1 MPRRTSSRLRG
12 GAAPAAS
19 AAAAGDSDGEGSGGG
34 GGGCPFPP
42 SPGKRK
48 ARSPVEED
56 HGQLAAGLAN
66 PHPLRSPSFQSPKKR
81 AQGIGDRF
89 SAAPFDKENDLR
101 LSSSSSSISLGGGMF
116 SAPLSADGG
125 AAGAF
130 RLSAFSAFS
139 QHASPR
145 LKNEQSR
152 GGGGRRRGRGEE
164 TAADPLQS
172 TAAEAVADAP
182 STPRGPTAGPAGK
195 DSSMLPF
202 LLAPASVTSSPDLRR
217 KASSRRAP
225 RSTRST
231 NTNCSSSSSSSGGG
245 GIGMGI
251 GIRRSREGS
260 SPSPPLIPPLPGV
273 PSGTA
278 AAAAADGAASPAAAV
293 GTSSPRDPSTST
305 PRKGRYSFRSGAG
318 CAAGGRRAATIA
330 AAAAAAATSSSA
342 ESMSATSPTDV
353 NSGGGGPAG
362 SYRRA
367 VGGGRLGAGGGGGG
381 DTMSDHSP
389 RRSPVHCLTESLQK
403 WDPGSRYVGPA
414 DDNNHNNIEERGAGA
429 GDGEESSCAAAGGAA
444 AAAGGGGAA
453 AGVAGATTKE
463 VGASWNGQELRRT
476 LEKER
481 MGRGR
486 RRRHSITSTQDMYP
500 QARFGDHSP
509 ISPASSAASIALEGF
524 EASPPVSAGRP
535 WRSSPRRVEG
545 VGGGGASSGGG
556 SGRRA
561 SGSGSNGSG
570 SCRRGDGAGAGDEA
584 VGSAHHFGIVRME
597 GSWSDDDT
605 GPSGTVM
612 KLAFSP
618 RKITADARTPT
629 TGGKGLTSPPFSVE
643 SPAPLSK
650 SGDSST
656 STEGT
661 TEESH
666 HPASPEQPSLGSMR
680 DLMDEGTDDEE
691 EGGGGGNHGGG
702 DGDSRAALVRR
713 RRRRP
718 RPEVALR
725 TLEMPDAM
733 DTEGGPTAAATAA
746 AAAGAESSSAT
757 VAAASKSTPN
767 PLVSPAAFA
776 GKHLGGG
783 GGAGFGSGCTT
794 ARRPWEG
801 PAPLEGS
808 SICTQGTPGTAVAAM
823 AASSSVTTADDSW
836 IHERGS
842 KAKGRGDWG
851 GCSSSSGFGAAAED
865 AQQDVSGG
873 EGNSSGMMTTLGLS
887 GLSGLADTS
896 GASEASTL
904 FVKSRPIPD
913 QSAFTSSRFTK
924 VGAHSPLVGSSGGGP
939 APGGPA
945 APVCLT
951 PRKSMMR
958 CPPTPQRTPTWESED
973 SLLLEGAGSG
983 GGRAPRGGGISA
995 GGLLSSSRSC
1005 LLQSKLLASSSSDDA
1020 IVDAAAGGSGTGVAA
1035 IDVVLANASSSSS
1048 SSPGGAAARRS
1059 SPRLEAAAA
1068 AAVDGGGPAAA
1079 AASGSGGRYDGSSS
1093 SSSSSSFGGASGR
1106 GGRGRGGRERLSA
1119 GGTNTGG
1126 RGNGSR
1132 FASVAEPAPAVGAA
1146 ASSGGDGVVV
1156 GAGPLAAGASAAAAA
1171 TATDSTLGFKHDF
1184 VQMGPIGEGG
1194 FSVVWK
1200 VRAKGTGRLYA
1211 IKRSKREFRG
1221 RRDRDRCLLEAKA
1234 LQRLG
1239 QHPGVLRFER
1249 AWQEEGHFC
1258 LQTEICELGTLKDF
1272 LERLPSR
1279 REIPEPAV
1287 WQVLQDIGQALSHVH
1302 AMGLVHL
1309 DVKPSNLL
1317 IGDEGGRLKLADFGM
1332 ATAYGE
1338 GVEGVGDGQEG
1349 DTLYMAKELL
1359 SSTARLPS
1367 ADMFSLGLTV
1377 YEVATRI
1384 ELPGDGEDWH
1394 AMRDGRAVGLPSS
1407 RSRDLGDV
1415 LRQV

>member
-1 MPRRTSSRLRG
+1 
-12 GAAPAAS
+12 
-19 AAAAGDSDGEGSGGG
+19 
-34 GGGCPFPP
+34 
-42 SPGKRK
+42 
-48 ARSPVEED
+48 
-56 HGQLAAGLAN
+56 
-66 PHPLRSPSFQSPKKR
+66 
-81 AQGIGDRF
+81 
-89 SAAPFDKENDLR
+89 
-101 LSSSSSSISLGGGMF
+101 
-116 SAPLSADGG
+116 
-125 AAGAF
+125 
-130 RLSAFSAFS
+130 
-139 QHASPR
+139 
-145 LKNEQSR
+145 
-152 GGGGRRRGRGEE
+152 
-164 TAADPLQS
+164 
-172 TAAEAVADAP
+172 
-182 STPRGPTAGPAGK
+182 
-195 DSSMLPF
+195 
-202 LLAPASVTSSPDLRR
+202 
-217 KASSRRAP
+217 
-225 RSTRST
+225 
-231 NTNCSSSSSSSGGG
+231 
-245 GIGMGI
+245 
-251 GIRRSREGS
+251 
-260 SPSPPLIPPLPGV
+260 
-273 PSGTA
+273 
-278 AAAAADGAASPAAAV
+278 
-293 GTSSPRDPSTST
+293 
-305 PRKGRYSFRSGAG
+305 
-318 CAAGGRRAATIA
+318 
-330 AAAAAAATSSSA
+330 
-342 ESMSATSPTDV
+342 
-353 NSGGGGPAG
+353 
-362 SYRRA
+362 
-367 VGGGRLGAGGGGGG
+367 
-381 DTMSDHSP
+381 
-389 RRSPVHCLTESLQK
+389 
-403 WDPGSRYVGPA
+403 
-414 DDNNHNNIEERGAGA
+414 
-429 GDGEESSCAAAGGAA
+429 
-444 AAAGGGGAA
+444 
-453 AGVAGATTKE
+453 
-463 VGASWNGQELRRT
+463 
-476 LEKER
+476 
-481 MGRGR
+481 
-486 RRRHSITSTQDMYP
+486 
-500 QARFGDHSP
+500 
-509 ISPASSAASIALEGF
+509 
-524 EASPPVSAGRP
+524 
-535 WRSSPRRVEG
+535 
-545 VGGGGASSGGG
+545 
-556 SGRRA
+556 
-561 SGSGSNGSG
+561 
-570 SCRRGDGAGAGDEA
+570 
-584 VGSAHHFGIVRME
+584 ME
-597 GSWSDDDT
+597 GSWSDDDA

-618 RKITADARTPT
+618 RKISADARTPT
-629 TGGKGLTSPPFSVE
+629 TGGKGLTSPPFLAE
-643 SPAPLSK
+643 SPTPLSK
-650 SGDSST
+650 SGDSRA

-661 TEESH
+661 AEESH

-691 EGGGGGNHGGG
+691 EGGGGGGGTRGGG
-702 DGDSRAALVRR
+702 GAGESRAALVRR

-746 AAAGAESSSAT
+746 AAGAESSSAT
-757 VAAASKSTPN
+757 AAAASKSTPN

-776 GKHLGGG
+776 GKYLGGG
-783 GGAGFGSGCTT
+783 GGSGAGFGSGCTT

-808 SICTQGTPGTAVAAM
+808 SICTQGTPGTAATAV
-823 AASSSVTTADDSW
+823 AASSSVTTADGSW
-836 IHERGS
+836 IRERGS
-842 KAKGRGDWG
+842 KGKGRGDWG
-851 GCSSSSGFGAAAED
+851 GCSTSSGFGAGAED

-896 GASEASTL
+896 GAFEASTS

-924 VGAHSPLVGSSGGGP
+924 VGAHSPLAGSSGGGP
-939 APGGPA
+939 APGGAA

-983 GGRAPRGGGISA
+983 GGRAPRGGSISA

-1005 LLQSKLLASSSSDDA
+1005 LLQSKLLASSSSDDG

-1068 AAVDGGGPAAA
+1068 AAVDGGGLAAA
-1079 AASGSGGRYDGSSS
+1079 AASGSGRRYDGSSS
-1093 SSSSSSFGGASGR
+1093 SSSSSNSSFGGASGR

-1126 RGNGSR
+1126 RGGGSR
-1132 FASVAEPAPAVGAA
+1132 FASVAEPAPAVDAA
-1146 ASSGGDGVVV
+1146 ASSGGGGVVV
-1156 GAGPLAAGASAAAAA
+1156 GAGASAAA
-1171 TATDSTLGFKHDF
+1171 ATDSTLGFKHDF

-1258 LQTEICELGTLKDF
+1258 LQTELCELGTLKDF

-1287 WQVLQDIGQALSHVH
+1287 WQVLQDVGQALSHVH

-1338 GVEGVGDGQEG
+1338 GVEGIGDGQEG

-1377 YEVATRI
+1377 YEVATRL

-1415 LRQV
+1415 LRQLMHPDPRQRPTADALCEHPRVANVTDGGASGTDKKAAVGGKPVAPGTGAAAAAAATARQERDDYVVSQARVWRAAEAAAMDHPSSGLRTPTGDMFPRYIFQQAE

>member
-19 AAAAGDSDGEGSGGG
+19 AAAAGESDGEGSSGGG

-66 PHPLRSPSFQSPKKR
+66 PHPLRSPSFKSPKKR
-81 AQGIGDRF
+81 VQGIGDRF
-89 SAAPFDKENDLR
+89 SAAPFDKENDLH
-101 LSSSSSSISLGGGMF
+101 LSSGSGSSISLGGGMF

-164 TAADPLQS
+164 TAADPLRS
-172 TAAEAVADAP
+172 TAAAEAVADAP
-182 STPRGPTAGPAGK
+182 STPRVLAAGPAGK

-231 NTNCSSSSSSSGGG
+231 NTNSSSSSSGGG
-245 GIGMGI
+245 GGIGI
-251 GIRRSREGS
+251 GIRRSRDGS
-260 SPSPPLIPPLPGV
+260 SPSPPLIPPHPGV
-273 PSGTA
+273 PSGAA

-293 GTSSPRDPSTST
+293 GSSSPRDPSTST

-318 CAAGGRRAATIA
+318 CAAGGRRSATMA

-342 ESMSATSPTDV
+342 ESMSAASPTEV

-403 WDPGSRYVGPA
+403 WDPGSRYASPA
-414 DDNNHNNIEERGAGA
+414 DDNNNNNNNNNNFEERGAGA
-429 GDGEESSCAAAGGAA
+429 GDGDEGSC

-453 AGVAGATTKE
+453 TGVAGATKE

-486 RRRHSITSTQDMYP
+486 RRRHSITSAQDMYP
-500 QARFGDHSP
+500 QVRFGDHSP

-524 EASPPVSAGRP
+524 DASPPASAGRP

-545 VGGGGASSGGG
+545 VGGGGGGGGGAGSGRG

-561 SGSGSNGSG
+561 SDSGSSGSGSR
-570 SCRRGDGAGAGDEA
+570 RRGDGDGAGDEA

-618 RKITADARTPT
+618 RKISVDARTPT

-643 SPAPLSK
+643 SPTPLSK
-650 SGDSST
+650 SGDSSA
-656 STEGT
+656 STEGAA
-661 TEESH
+661 EESH

-691 EGGGGGNHGGG
+691 EEGGGGGGTRGGG
-702 DGDSRAALVRR
+702 GAGDSRAALVRR

-718 RPEVALR
+718 RSEVALR

-733 DTEGGPTAAATAA
+733 DTEGGPTAAVTA

-757 VAAASKSTPN
+757 AAAASKSTPN

-783 GGAGFGSGCTT
+783 GNGAGFGSGCTT

-808 SICTQGTPGTAVAAM
+808 SICTQGTPGTAATAV

-836 IHERGS
+836 IRERGS
-842 KAKGRGDWG
+842 KGKGRGDWG
-851 GCSSSSGFGAAAED
+851 GCSTSSGFGAAAED

-896 GASEASTL
+896 GAFEASTS

-913 QSAFTSSRFTK
+913 Q
-924 VGAHSPLVGSSGGGP
+924 
-939 APGGPA
+939 
-945 APVCLT
+945 
-951 PRKSMMR
+951 
-958 CPPTPQRTPTWESED
+958 
-973 SLLLEGAGSG
+973 
-983 GGRAPRGGGISA
+983 
-995 GGLLSSSRSC
+995 
-1005 LLQSKLLASSSSDDA
+1005 
-1020 IVDAAAGGSGTGVAA
+1020 
-1035 IDVVLANASSSSS
+1035 
-1048 SSPGGAAARRS
+1048 
-1059 SPRLEAAAA
+1059 
-1068 AAVDGGGPAAA
+1068 
-1079 AASGSGGRYDGSSS
+1079 
-1093 SSSSSSFGGASGR
+1093 
-1106 GGRGRGGRERLSA
+1106 
-1119 GGTNTGG
+1119 
-1126 RGNGSR
+1126 
-1132 FASVAEPAPAVGAA
+1132 
-1146 ASSGGDGVVV
+1146 
-1156 GAGPLAAGASAAAAA
+1156 
-1171 TATDSTLGFKHDF
+1171 
-1184 VQMGPIGEGG
+1184 
-1194 FSVVWK
+1194 
-1200 VRAKGTGRLYA
+1200 
-1211 IKRSKREFRG
+1211 
-1221 RRDRDRCLLEAKA
+1221 
-1234 LQRLG
+1234 
-1239 QHPGVLRFER
+1239 
-1249 AWQEEGHFC
+1249 
-1258 LQTEICELGTLKDF
+1258 
-1272 LERLPSR
+1272 
-1279 REIPEPAV
+1279 
-1287 WQVLQDIGQALSHVH
+1287 
-1302 AMGLVHL
+1302 
-1309 DVKPSNLL
+1309 
-1317 IGDEGGRLKLADFGM
+1317 
-1332 ATAYGE
+1332 
-1338 GVEGVGDGQEG
+1338 
-1349 DTLYMAKELL
+1349 
-1359 SSTARLPS
+1359 
-1367 ADMFSLGLTV
+1367 
-1377 YEVATRI
+1377 
-1384 ELPGDGEDWH
+1384 
-1394 AMRDGRAVGLPSS
+1394 
-1407 RSRDLGDV
+1407 
-1415 LRQV
+1415 